1 MEESIPLME
10 SVLRVGIPFAQC
22 SFEELIPQRSGIV
35 VRDFNFTV
43 SLVVFGRRVLWE
55 SYVVVLSD
63 FELLLLCG
71 LRRTVL

>member
-1 MEESIPLME
+1 LEERIPLVE
-10 SVLRVGIPFAQC
+10 SVLWICIPFTQC

-43 SLVVFGRRVLWE
+43 SFVVSGRRVLWE

-63 FELLLLCG
+63 LELLLLCG